1 MTRKEKDTQIL
12 LKKIYSFSL
21 KEKTKLY
28 LVGGF
33 LRDFLL
39 KINSSLNYYVRDI
52 DFCLKKNAIKFGRK
66 LAKILKA
73 GFVVLDKEHGCCR
86 LVKRIKDKTYTLDFT
101 HFRGKDLKEDLLHRD
116 FTINAF
122 AIELKDFLNKK
133 DIQGFIFDPFLGIKD
148 LKEKILRIVNEDG
161 FREDP
166 LRILRAFSISLELNF
181 KIDKKTILLIK
192 RDRKMLSSVAGERVR
207 DELFKIL
214 ASPFSYNCLKMMDDL
229 KVLEVIFPSI
239 KNMRNVYQGP
249 YHHLD
254 VFEHSLETVR
264 QLEILFKEFSKDKD
278 LDLYLDE
285 VISAERSRRSLLKL
299 AGFFHD
305 IGKPKAKRWQ
315 NGKVK
320 FHGHERIGL
329 NFVEEI
335 SQSLKL
341 SNSEKEILK
350 TIVLWHLRPGY
361 LADLETISPRAKF
374 RFFRD
379 TAKEAVSVLL
389 VSLADQRATC
399 GPLTTKE
406 SRMKHERVVKSL
418 IKEYFKKQKEKPI
431 PRLINGNDLIKI
443 FKLTPSP
450 LFGKILKQIEEL
462 QAIGKI
468 KTRKEALRWVEKF
481 LKHYQLKNG

>member
-1 MTRKEKDTQIL
+1 MKDKDSQIL
-12 LKKIYSFSL
+12 LKKILSFKE
-21 KEKTKLY
+21 KEKTQLY

-33 LRDFLL
+33 LRDF
-39 KINSSLNYYVRDI
+39 ILNKNIQNRDI
-52 DFCLKKNAIKFGRK
+52 DFCLKKSAIKFGKK
-66 LAKILKA
+66 LSKIIKA

-101 HFRGKDLKEDLLHRD
+101 DFRGKDLKEDLLHRD

-122 AIELKDFLNKK
+122 AIELNDFLNKK

-148 LKEKILRIVNEDG
+148 LKEKILRIVNEDS

-181 KIDKKTILLIK
+181 KIDKKTISLIK
-192 RDRKMLSSVAGERVR
+192 RDRKLLTSVAGERIR
-207 DELFKIL
+207 EELFKIL
-214 ASPFSYNCLKMMDDL
+214 KIPFSYDCLKMMDNL

-254 VFEHSLETVR
+254 VFEHSLETIR
-264 QLEILFKEFSKDKD
+264 QLEIIFKEFNRDND
-278 LDLYLDE
+278 LNSYLDE
-285 VISAERSRRSLLKL
+285 IISGEHCRRSLLKL

-341 SNSEKEILK
+341 SNPEKEILK

-361 LADLETISPRAKF
+361 LADLEKISPRAKF

-379 TAKEAVSVLL
+379 TDKEAVSVLL

-406 SRMKHERVVKSL
+406 SRLRHERVVKSL

-431 PRLINGNDLIKI
+431 PRLISGDDLINI
-443 FKLTPSP
+443 FKLNPSP

-468 KTRKEALRWVEKF
+468 KTKKEALSWVERF
-481 LKHYQLKNG
+481 LKYNKI

>member
-1 MTRKEKDTQIL
+1 MTHKDKDIQIL

-21 KEKTKLY
+21 KEKIRLY

-39 KINSSLNYYVRDI
+39 KINSSLNYYIRDI

-66 LAKILKA
+66 LSKILKA

-86 LVKRIKDKTYTLDFT
+86 LVKKIKDKTYTLDFAD
-101 HFRGKDLKEDLLHRD
+101 FRSKDLKEDLLHRD

-122 AIELKDFLNKK
+122 AIELKDFLKK
-133 DIQGFIFDPFLGIKD
+133 ENVQDLIIDPFSGIKD
-148 LKEKILRIVNEDG
+148 LKEKILRIVNEDS

-166 LRILRAFSISLELNF
+166 LRILRAFSISLGLNF

-192 RDRKMLSSVAGERVR
+192 RDRKMLSSVAGERIR

-214 ASPFSYNCLKMMDDL
+214 SFPFSYDCLKMMDNL

-254 VFEHSLETVR
+254 VFEHSLETIR
-264 QLEILFKEFSKDKD
+264 QLEIIFKELSRDVD
-278 LDLYLDE
+278 LNSYLDE
-285 VISAERSRRSLLKL
+285 IISGEHCRRSLLKL

-329 NFVEEI
+329 NFIEEI

-341 SNSEKEILK
+341 SNLEKEILK

-361 LADLETISPRAKF
+361 LADLEKISPRAKF

-379 TAKEAVSVLL
+379 TGKEAVSVLL

-399 GPLTTKE
+399 GPLTTRE
-406 SRMKHERVVKSL
+406 SRIRHEKVVKSL

-431 PRLINGNDLIKI
+431 PRLISGDDLIKI

-450 LFGKILKQIEEL
+450 IFGKILKEIEEL

-468 KTRKEALRWVEKF
+468 RNKEEALKWVKRF
-481 LKHYQLKNG
+481 LKYNKI